1 MGQNDTVETPTQYKK
16 IIISSIITIV
26 VLVVI
31 VAFVLPKLGDYDV
44 AINEIKAMSNFE
56 IAILAAFTIANIL
69 IYVTPYLAA
78 LPSLSFKNGFVLRQT
93 SFLISNA
100 IPGGGAIGI
109 GVQAMMLSSYGY
121 NATKTSTTIVLTG
134 AWNILA
140 TISLPGLAAVV
151 LVLTGNLDND
161 SALAAGISIVITIVV
176 VTLFIILIKNVAL
189 ATKVSEK
196 IEHLANKVSKKY
208 NKQSKGKLKA
218 SIMEF
223 RQNSYQITIQRWP
236 QLILSNLFQ
245 QLGQFSILYIALE
258 ILSPDPISIAVIF
271 GAFAVA
277 RYGTFIPLTPGGIG
291 TVDAILVS
299 LLIQTGIDNDVA
311 LAATLIWR
319 FATLFPQMAIGSL
332 TFIYWRLTKQSKT
345 ST

>member
-245 QLGQFSILYIALE
+245 QLGQLE
-258 ILSPDPISIAVIF
+258 
-271 GAFAVA
+271 
-277 RYGTFIPLTPGGIG
+277 YQW
-291 TVDAILVS
+291 
-299 LLIQTGIDNDVA
+299 LI
-311 LAATLIWR
+311 
-319 FATLFPQMAIGSL
+319 
-332 TFIYWRLTKQSKT
+332 
-345 ST
+345 